1 MAYRIMLAVNF
12 TPERLKQL
20 KLLGLLTK
28 SQIKAVKEEEKK
40 ETVGKLLGL
49 TDEEIEE
56 IAAAK
61 VETSPTKVHTNI
73 EEDSELQPVTK
84 EAIILCGFDHPAVNL
99 LLDAI
104 RRGRLKNVPLK
115 AMLTPNNISWTVDT
129 ILQELSKEHEYFHK
143 KGKKQ

>member
-28 SQIKAVKEEEKK
+28 SQIKAVKEEEKQ

-56 IAAAK
+56 I
-61 VETSPTKVHTNI
+61 
-73 EEDSELQPVTK
+73 K
-84 EAIILCGFDHPAVNL
+84 ENFII
-99 LLDAI
+99 
-104 RRGRLKNVPLK
+104 
-115 AMLTPNNISWTVDT
+115 
-129 ILQELSKEHEYFHK
+129 
-143 KGKKQ
+143 